1 MESSEETLESPRT
14 TVKRLPKRGAYDR
27 ATIESIL
34 DEGLVCHLGFAVEGQ
49 PYVLP
54 TIYARIGDEVFVHGS
69 AASRMLR
76 ALGDGIAMCLTVTLL
91 DGLVLARSAFHHSVN
106 YRSVVLLGTAR
117 AVLDIE
123 KKTRAL
129 RAIVDHVLADRWQA
143 VRTPSEQELKAT
155 SVLALPLSEASAK
168 IRTGGPIDD
177 EEDYALPIWAGH
189 LPLTLLPGAAV
200 PDTRLGAGIAVP
212 AGLASYRRPQ
222 RSPGG

>member
-14 TVKRLPKRGAYDR
+14 TVRRMPKRGAYDR

-34 DEGLVCHLGFAVEGQ
+34 DEGLVCHLGFTVEGQ

-54 TIYARIGDEVFVHGS
+54 TIYARVGGEVFLHGS

-76 ALGDGIAMCLTVTLL
+76 TLGDGIAMCLTVTLL

-117 AVLDIE
+117 AVLDTGE
-123 KKTRAL
+123 KTRAL

-143 VRTPSEQELKAT
+143 VRAPSAQELKAT
-155 SVLALPLSEASAK
+155 TVLALSLSEASAK
-168 IRTGGPIDD
+168 IRAGGPIDD

-189 LPLTLLPGAAV
+189 LPLALVSGVPV
-200 PDTRLGAGIAVP
+200 PDARLDADIPVP
-212 AGLASYRRPQ
+212 MGLAGYRRPQ
-222 RSPGG
+222 RNGGG